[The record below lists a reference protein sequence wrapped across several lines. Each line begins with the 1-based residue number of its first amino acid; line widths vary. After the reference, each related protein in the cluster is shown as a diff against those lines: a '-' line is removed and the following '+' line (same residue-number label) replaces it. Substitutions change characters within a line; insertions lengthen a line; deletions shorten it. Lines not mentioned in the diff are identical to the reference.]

1 MCQHYDILYSGDDSM
16 NKETMYDRIKR
27 LREEKD
33 ISQDELAKRC
43 GYSSRSTISK
53 IEKGERNLTGDKIQ
67 ILADALGVKPSYLMD
82 GNSENIFDVLSIKG
96 VIPLP
101 KTNKKPRLGVIACG
115 EPILAQENIE
125 DYDEVPED
133 IRCDFTLICS
143 GDSMINA
150 RINNGDIVYIREQP
164 QVENGEIAACL
175 VDGEFETKAT
185 LKRFYKYDDKIIL
198 QAENPAY
205 PPFVYVNEEMNKVR
219 IIGKAVGFTSKL

>member
-1 MCQHYDILYSGDDSM
+1 MK
-16 NKETMYDRIKR
+16 NETMYDRIKR

-67 ILADALGVKPSYLMD
+67 ILADVLGVKPSYLMD
-82 GNSENIFDVLSIKG
+82 GDTKDNFDVFSIKG
-96 VIPLP
+96 VLPLP
-101 KTNKKPRLGVIACG
+101 RTSKKPRLGVIACG
-115 EPILAQENIE
+115 EPILAEENIE
-125 DYDEVPED
+125 DYDDVPD
-133 IRCDFTLICS
+133 DMKCDFTLLCE

-150 RINNGDIVYIREQP
+150 RIYNGDIVYIREQP

-205 PPFVYVNEEMNKVR
+205 PPFVYVNEEMNRVR
-219 IIGKAVGFTSKL
+219 VIGKAVGFTSKL